1 MSHTY
6 FVQICILQHDS
17 STIVKRMIKGYRNVV
32 AGTKRGFNGKLLDYL
47 LGAMDKNAVL
57 RFGVQSMNRVFCGRW
72 VSRHKMHRVAAIK
85 LSSSTFFKRIGIQKN
100 DEKTKIMTCLPGK
113 IRVAQMEEEYASQ
126 QTGIQTST
134 TKCRPVD
141 CKVCGPSLRL

>member
-1 MSHTY
+1 
-6 FVQICILQHDS
+6 
-17 STIVKRMIKGYRNVV
+17 MIKGYRNVV